1 MDCNLSR
8 LLLTLGRADRG
19 ADDQAA
25 LDGHLSGCAACAAF
39 ARRSTGF
46 DAAIA
51 SAMAAVPVPT
61 TLREKLLTNAYARR
75 GEAWRRTTYRCAA
88 LAAGVLLAVGLT
100 LGGLYRYRPV
110 LDPVALKTATEREW
124 ETRESAVRDWLI
136 GQELPPE
143 FPAELD
149 FDFQHYVFHG
159 KGDLGGRDV
168 PVVVFQNGREQ
179 ARVFVVRESRLNT
192 QELRGVDGSVWKVTF
207 VPHPTAAG
215 VTYVVLYTNG
225 LDGFRRRP
233 LGSPA

>member
-39 ARRSTGF
+39 AQRSVGF
-46 DAAIA
+46 DAAVA
-51 SAMAAVPVPT
+51 SAMAAVPVPP
-61 TLREKLLTNAYARR
+61 TLREKLLTGAYARR
-75 GEAWRRTTYRCAA
+75 GEAWRRTTYRYAA
-88 LAAGVLLAVGLT
+88 LAAGVLVAVALT
-100 LGGLYRYRPV
+100 LGGMHRYRPV
-110 LDPVALKTATEREW
+110 LDPVALKAETEHEW
-124 ETRESAVRDWLI
+124 ETRESAVRDWLTR
-136 GQELPPE
+136 QDLPPE

-149 FDFQHYVFHG
+149 FDLRHYVFHG
-159 KGDLGGRDV
+159 QGELAGRDV
-168 PVVVFQNGREQ
+168 PVVVFQVGGEQ

-192 QELRGVDGSVWKVTF
+192 RELRGVDGSVWKVTF

-233 LGSPA
+233 LGPSA